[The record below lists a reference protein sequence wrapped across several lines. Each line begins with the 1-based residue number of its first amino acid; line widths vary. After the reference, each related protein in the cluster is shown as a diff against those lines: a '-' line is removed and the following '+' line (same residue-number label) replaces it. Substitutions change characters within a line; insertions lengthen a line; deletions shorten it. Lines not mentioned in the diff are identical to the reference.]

1 MINQHCE
8 KETFEHKLKVIEGIN
23 DLLEIHNVPDL
34 AISAILKDIGIIN
47 DPDALPI
54 CDKMVENIKDS
65 RKIPEQGTVVPV
77 PPELKTVVPLPASPP
92 PNFYA
97 GPSAWAEFE
106 RDYSN

>member
-1 MINQHCE
+1 MINQHSE

-54 CDKMVENIKDS
+54 CDQMVENIKES
-65 RKIPEQGTVVPV
+65 RQSIRMG
-77 PPELKTVVPLPASPP
+77 LPSRPAPKDETIVSVGK
-92 PNFYA
+92 NYHL
-97 GPSAWAEFE
+97 
-106 RDYSN
+106 